1 MPRYHKRGQAA
12 TAAVPKRERSRIA
25 MLAAFAL
32 LIVLFGTVS
41 TSLLDSDPQLLW
53 VFSFFGAIM
62 VMGSPRPAETIAAGV
77 GLILCVLVWMSIET
91 LIVPFT
97 LVGLRAGPAFLLAMF
112 FGMLGAFLVT
122 VGVREL
128 LVRVWI

>member
-1 MPRYHKRGQAA
+1 MPRYHKRGQVA
-12 TAAVPKRERSRIA
+12 TAPAPKRERSRVA
-25 MLAAFAL
+25 MLVAFVL

-62 VMGSPRPAETIAAGV
+62 VMGSPRPAETIATGV
-77 GLILCVLVWMSIET
+77 GVILCVLVWINVEMLT
-91 LIVPFT
+91 VPFT
-97 LVGLRAGPAFLLAMF
+97 LVGLRAGPAFLPAMF
-112 FGMLGAFLVT
+112 FGMLGACLVA

-128 LVRVWI
+128 LARVGI